1 MNENYMEESRKSG
14 TALKVTLIIIT
25 VIAVVAAVAMGLLFY
40 NAKSNLDLFRE
51 RNNAL
56 SEERK
61 KDQTK
66 ITQYEE
72 QIDEYEAKITELTQQ
87 LQDAQEQL
95 DLMKPEINDPDN
107 EGGEGT
113 SSNQIIDLSGNT
125 DLAVKPTSFYDK
137 GVEYTVAVAGLN
149 VRSGPGTTYKPL
161 ASINLNSSITAYA
174 EDGDWL
180 LVSYKDNA
188 YGWVKNSFVTKE

>member
-1 MNENYMEESRKSG
+1 MNENYMEESKKSG

-25 VIAVVAAVAMGLLFY
+25 VVAVVAAVAMGLLFY

-61 KDQTK
+61 KDQEK

-72 QIDEYEAKITELTQQ
+72 QINEYETKITDLTQQ

-95 DLMKPEINDPDN
+95 ELMVPEVNDPDN

-113 SSNQIIDLSGNT
+113 SSGDIIDLSNNT
-125 DLAVKPTSFYDK
+125 SLSVKPKSFYEK

-149 VRSGPGTTYKPL
+149 VRSGPGTTYNSL
-161 ASINLNSSITAYA
+161 ASVSLNNTVTAYA
-174 EDGDWL
+174 EEGDWL

-188 YGWVKNSFVTKE
+188 YGWVKSSFVTKK